1 MIAKLGVTWRTHRP
15 ALLILAFALVLCATT
30 TVNRMND
37 VGKAFGG
44 FLTDYDGLHFAYRVN
59 AATPYWWPGI
69 RESGLAPD
77 DGILDLE
84 GESYT
89 RLPERALWEEMLT
102 RPQPVTLTVRRDGVR
117 LDIPIYVKRYSWN
130 EYFDADAPVLAI
142 MLCMGLIAFGVYA
155 ARPTSAVNRVSALL
169 ILLIAVGVRLAEQPM
184 FRDGMFTS
192 QVAQLAW
199 FAMLP
204 FIAALIVHFAL
215 LITQDAHD
223 PNDVPHPAWL
233 KIVYVWAGI
242 IAAGSVS
249 VALALWTRG
258 WTPIIGW
265 SDVALRSI
273 RVWMNVAAVLVLI
286 IRLIEAMRRGRKPEW
301 LKSSFAILLTGAS
314 VMLLA
319 LTPLLLREAT
329 ARPNTLFRL
338 TDIRFLGLIL
348 PLTFAFV
355 VFRYQYLR
363 VSAVVFWVVLVITT
377 SALAAFVV
385 ASFYRSVL
393 PPDVIEGS
401 GPLFFLPTFVVL
413 LGSSALWSYATGQ
426 REARLRQLPHRIMEE
441 RERERYAIRNEL
453 HDTTQA
459 FLTGFRFHLEHAR
472 HMIAEDPTRAE
483 AMLKRAAEELR
494 EAERE
499 LRRTLRNMAPMQT
512 ERGLIQPLE
521 EMFRDFSA
529 RYHLPVH
536 YNLSPDADALLGRTQ
551 RHELYR
557 MLREALI
564 NAHKHAQASQVWVTL
579 WTVDGRVHFEVRDDG
594 IGFDPHCAPS
604 ELQAHFGLRAMR
616 DRVELIG
623 GELTISS
630 AVGVGTV
637 ISGFVPA
644 QPDAVAADHDP
655 AH

>member
-15 ALLILAFALVLCATT
+15 ALLVTALALVLCTTT

-89 RLPERALWEEMLT
+89 RLPEHALWEEMLT
-102 RPQPVTLTVRRDGVR
+102 RPQPVTLTVQRDGAR
-117 LDIPIYVKRYSWN
+117 LDIPVYVRRYSWN

-155 ARPTSAVNRVSALL
+155 AHPTSAVNRMSALL
-169 ILLIAVGVRLAEQPM
+169 ILLIAAGVRLVEQPI
-184 FRDGMFTS
+184 FRDGMLTS
-192 QVAQLAW
+192 QVAQLTW
-199 FAMLP
+199 FAILP

-215 LITQDAHD
+215 LITRDAHD

-233 KIVYVWAGI
+233 KVVYGLAGI
-242 IAAGSVS
+242 VAAGSVG

-258 WTPIIGW
+258 WTPAIGW
-265 SDVALRSI
+265 SDVVLRSI
-273 RVWMNVAAVLVLI
+273 RFWMNVAAALFLI
-286 IRLIEAMRRGRKPEW
+286 VRLIWAMRRGRKPEW
-301 LKSSFAILLTGAS
+301 LKSSLTSLLMGTLI
-314 VMLLA
+314 MLLA
-319 LTPLLLREAT
+319 LAPLLLREAT

-338 TDIRFLGLIL
+338 TDIRFLGLIV

-363 VSAVVFWVVLVITT
+363 VSAAVFWAVLVITT
-377 SALAAFVV
+377 SVLAAFVV

-393 PPDVIEGS
+393 PPDVIEGA
-401 GPLFFLPTFVVL
+401 GPLFFLPAFIAL
-413 LGSSALWSYATGQ
+413 LVSGALWSYATAQ
-426 REARLRQLPHRIMEE
+426 REARLRQLPRRIVEA

-472 HMIAEDPTRAE
+472 HAIAEDPTRAE

-557 MLREALI
+557 VLREALT
-564 NAHKHAQASQVWVTL
+564 NAHKHAQASQVWVAL
-579 WTVDGRVHFEVRDDG
+579 WATDGRVHFEVRDDG
-594 IGFDPHCAPS
+594 IGFDPDRAPS
-604 ELQAHFGLRAMR
+604 ESQAHFGLRAMR
-616 DRVELIG
+616 DRIELIG
-623 GELTISS
+623 GELTIRS
-630 AVGVGTV
+630 AAGAGTV

-644 QPDAVAADHDP
+644 QPDKGAAGHDP